1 MEGTASDAGTRHG
14 FPQPG
19 AGHPDRTRA
28 ARPSRGGW
36 SGLRSRG
43 WKGLA
48 FGDQPRWVRPSAA
61 GLLVATAFL
70 YLWNLAA
77 SGYANTFYA
86 AAIQAGTKD
95 WTALLFGSL
104 DAGNAITVDKPPA
117 ALWIPALAGRVFG
130 FSATSMLV
138 PEALMGV
145 AAVGILYLTVKRI
158 SGPAAGLLAG
168 AALALTPVAALMFR
182 FNNPD
187 ALLTLCLV
195 LAAYLTTRAIEKAGW
210 KWLAAAGAVV
220 GLAFLSK
227 MLQGFLIVPG
237 LALAYL
243 WAAPTTLGKRFLHLL
258 AAAAGIVVVA
268 GSYIALFQLTP
279 ASDRPYM
286 AGSEGNSILE
296 LTFGYNGLGRITGS
310 GEGGG
315 GMPGFGAGGMPDVGA
330 GGGMPGFGAGG
341 MPDVGAGGGMPDIG
355 AGGGMPDIGAGGGI
369 AGFGGTAGIDRMFG
383 TSFGSEVSWLL
394 PASLLLLAA
403 GLWFTRRHVRTS
415 ARRAAFILWGGW
427 LLVTAGI
434 FSFMSGI
441 VHAYYAVALA
451 PAIAAIVGIGG
462 AELWRRRS
470 DWLARSVLAATVL
483 GTGIWSTLLLGR
495 DASWL
500 PWIRIAVI
508 VLSVLAAA
516 ALLLRAD
523 RLTLGAGRFRHA
535 AAAGVVVVSV
545 LAGGLGAGAWTLAT
559 AATAHSGSIPTSGPS
574 GSAMGG
580 FGGAGAGNPAA
591 RGGRTPDGAGSDGTS
606 GATGPDAGTDPAS
619 GTADD
624 SVGPQAAGGM
634 AGPGG
639 MGGESA
645 NNSELNA
652 LLTSSGTKWSAI
664 VSGATQAANLELAT
678 GTSVIALGGWNG
690 GDPYPTLAQ
699 FQEMVA
705 NGQIGYFIAGGGMGG
720 GGAAAGGTGSN
731 SEVAAWVAANFTAQT
746 VGSASVYKLSQ

>member
-1 MEGTASDAGTRHG
+1 MTSTLNPGQNLQDPEPGSTSQGTLEGTASDAGTRYG
-14 FPQPG
+14 FT
-19 AGHPDRTRA
+19 AAAAAHPHRGRA
-28 ARPSRGGW
+28 AHPFRASWSRLHG
-36 SGLRSRG
+36 RG

-61 GLLVATAFL
+61 GLLVATALL

-145 AAVGILYLTVKRI
+145 AAVGVLYLTVKRV

-168 AALALTPVAALMFR
+168 GALALTPVAALMFR

-187 ALLTLCLV
+187 AMLTLSLV
-195 LAAYLTTRAIEKAGW
+195 LAAYLTTRAIERAGW

-243 WAAPTTLGKRFLHLL
+243 WAAPTTLGKRVVHLL
-258 AAAAGIVVVA
+258 GAAAGIAVVA
-268 GSYIALFQLTP
+268 GSYIAFFQLTP
-279 ASDRPYM
+279 ASARPYM
-286 AGSEGNSILE
+286 AGSEGNSFLE

-310 GEGGG
+310 GEGG
-315 GMPGFGAGGMPDVGA
+315 A
-330 GGGMPGFGAGG
+330 GGGMPGGGAGWG
-341 MPDVGAGGGMPDIG
+341 TPGGDAGGGN
-355 AGGGMPDIGAGGGI
+355 AGFG
-369 AGFGGTAGIDRMFG
+369 GFGGTAGMGRLFG

-394 PASLLLLAA
+394 PASLLLLGA
-403 GLWFTRRHVRTS
+403 GLWFTRREVRTS

-427 LLVTAGI
+427 LLVTAAI
-434 FSFMSGI
+434 FSFMGGI
-441 VHAYYAVALA
+441 VHPYYAVALA
-451 PAIAAIVGIGG
+451 PSIAAIVGIGG

-470 DWLARSVLAATVL
+470 HWPARIVL
-483 GTGIWSTLLLGR
+483 GVAVVGTGLWSAVLLGR

-500 PWIRIAVI
+500 PWIRTAV
-508 VLSVLAAA
+508 VVFSVLAAA
-516 ALLLRAD
+516 AVLLRAD
-523 RLTLGAGRFRHA
+523 RLRFGAGRFRHA
-535 AAAGVVVVSV
+535 ASAAVVVLSL
-545 LAGGLGAGAWTLAT
+545 LAGGLGAAAWTLAT
-559 AATAHSGSIPTSGPS
+559 AATAHAGSIPTSGPS

-591 RGGRTPDGAGSDGTS
+591 RGGRTPDNARSDGTS
-606 GATGPDAGTDPAS
+606 GDTGPDARTDATG
-619 GTADD
+619 GTADG
-624 SVGPQAAGGM
+624 SAAPQSAGGM

-652 LLTSSGTKWSAI
+652 LLTSTGTKWSAI

-720 GGAAAGGTGSN
+720 GRGGGGMGGGRGSN
-731 SEVAAWVAANFTAQT
+731 SEVATWVAANFTAQT
-746 VGSASVYKLSQ
+746 VGSATVYKLSQ